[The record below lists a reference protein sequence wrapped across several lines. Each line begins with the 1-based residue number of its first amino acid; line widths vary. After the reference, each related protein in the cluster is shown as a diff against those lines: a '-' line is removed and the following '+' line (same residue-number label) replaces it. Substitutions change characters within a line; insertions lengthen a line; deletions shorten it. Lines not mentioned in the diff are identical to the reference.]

1 MIKIN
6 VEYDYNYEIHLSSL
20 SPIEFALYE
29 KDVTSYLKGLTS
41 SVRTS
46 PRHLTC
52 SLQTRKANRN
62 MYGLLHGAFLHV

>member
-29 KDVTSYLKGLTS
+29 KDVTSYLKGT
-41 SVRTS
+41 
-46 PRHLTC
+46 
-52 SLQTRKANRN
+52 LQFYIREHNFEIA
-62 MYGLLHGAFLHV
+62 